1 MALVAPPLRF
11 TAHATNRDGH
21 RVSYTVQFTHG
32 EAHRLSLRIDATE
45 VLDVVAVAFF
55 PVALRSP
62 DSPFADEYVMSVWRR
77 DVGVADPQ
85 IVHDF
90 QFYSTS
96 LANAEVRDVFPVRPI
111 FLRPSTLRFEEP
123 QIRAAVNEER
133 WARFDWHSVRFA
145 DGGYVLALPSFAM
158 AMYRR
163 STAPVPAPVVAA
175 PLRFTAHAI
184 NRDGD
189 RVPYTVQFTEGA
201 VSGRLRLLNLR
212 IDHIDAG
219 VSYEEEVQDVI
230 AVAFYPVALEDH
242 SAFAD
247 EYVMSVWQRDV
258 GVAEPQLVHNF
269 NLYSTSLANARFEA
283 LAPVNQIFVTGATL
297 RFEEPQLRAAVNEY
311 RWGRVEWTCARMMPG
326 GFVLATPAPAD
337 DPADQ
342 VADNLALIELGDDPA
357 DHVADDDESS
367 SEGEDDLESL
377 WLAELDGYN
386 FRNDDRGDGSDDGSD
401 DRSSDNLRENS
412 SPWVPDDSSDIDD
425 PDDPAADISA
435 LLESGTLTDDEK
447 VDITEKWE
455 CGICLLGLEAGSH
468 LVSAHAVAADSGGRH
483 RLHVFHSQCLRNW
496 RGSGS
501 ACSHLCPTCKLP
513 LGPRPLPAAWSATTR
528 LSAPM
533 AACLSAAC
541 WSMPNPY
548 LTTQS
553 GVACVAIEPRPQRP
567 ALRVKKTLAPKRQPP
582 RPPSPPGDGCADDQE
597 WHYSWRLVV
606 PVGSQPGE
614 WPERSAVDLCEES
627 HYSVMENDADTQDRV
642 REEVIRHLE
651 SVFVPVSAQDAEW
664 WTRLRNTYEFQGHE
678 EGGALLGDSNL
689 NKRHLLYV
697 YFRNDGRRVTRAA
710 WESGRQSGVVTSVSI
725 RYRGPARFRPRHP
738 GAQQLVEHRL
748 RPNEVSPV
756 FGF

>member
-21 RVSYTVQFTHG
+21 
-32 EAHRLSLRIDATE
+32 
-45 VLDVVAVAFF
+45 
-55 PVALRSP
+55 
-62 DSPFADEYVMSVWRR
+62 
-77 DVGVADPQ
+77 
-85 IVHDF
+85 
-90 QFYSTS
+90 
-96 LANAEVRDVFPVRPI
+96 
-111 FLRPSTLRFEEP
+111 
-123 QIRAAVNEER
+123 
-133 WARFDWHSVRFA
+133 
-145 DGGYVLALPSFAM
+145 
-158 AMYRR
+158 
-163 STAPVPAPVVAA
+163 
-175 PLRFTAHAI
+175 
-184 NRDGD
+184 

-212 IDHIDAG
+212 IESAEDE
-219 VSYEEEVQDVI
+219 VTYEARHVI
-230 AVAFYPVALEDH
+230 AVAFYPVALRSPN

-258 GVAEPQLVHNF
+258 GVAEPRLLHNF
-269 NLYSTSLANARFEA
+269 YLYSTSLANARFEE
-283 LAPVNQIFVTGATL
+283 LAPVREIFVTGATL
-297 RFEEPQLRAAVNEY
+297 RFDEAQLRAAVIEE
-311 RWGRVEWTCARMMPG
+311 RWARVEWICARMLPG

-337 DPADQ
+337 DPA
-342 VADNLALIELGDDPA
+342 PA
-357 DHVADDDESS
+357 NAAAEP
-367 SEGEDDLESL
+367 EDD
-377 WLAELDGYN
+377 AY
-386 FRNDDRGDGSDDGSD
+386 
-401 DRSSDNLRENS
+401 
-412 SPWVPDDSSDIDD
+412 
-425 PDDPAADISA
+425 DISA
-435 LLESGTLTDDEK
+435 LLESATLTDDEK
-447 VDITEKWE
+447 VDITERWE
-455 CGICLLGLEAGSH
+455 CGICLLGLEGGSH

-501 ACSHLCPTCKLP
+501 ACAHLCPTCKLP

-533 AACLSAAC
+533 AAFSAPSAACLGAAC

-548 LTTQS
+548 LTTQLQS

-582 RPPSPPGDGCADDQE
+582 RPPSPPGDGCADEQE

-614 WPERSAVDLCEES
+614 WPERSALELAEES
-627 HYSVMENDADTQDRV
+627 MWSVMENDADAQDWV

-651 SVFVPVSAQDAEW
+651 ALFVPVSAQDAEW

-697 YFRNDGRRVTRAA
+697 YFRNDGRRVARDS
-710 WESGRQSGVVTSVSI
+710 WEAGRQSVTSVSI